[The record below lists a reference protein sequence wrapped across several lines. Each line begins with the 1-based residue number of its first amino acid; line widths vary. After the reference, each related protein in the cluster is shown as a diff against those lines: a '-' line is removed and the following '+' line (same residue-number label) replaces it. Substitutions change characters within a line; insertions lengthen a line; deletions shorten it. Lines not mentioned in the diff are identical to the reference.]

1 MRETKKKTRSIKE
14 KVMQVT
20 IQTKI
25 RDPKSEKTL
34 EKMCEKIGEMRSRL
48 LCDIVRGREANE
60 LKREYIREHGLI
72 ARQYNSLSSEVRGL
86 LKANKKARARAI
98 SEIESRIK
106 SQQKNLKKL
115 GKILGKILKNRSK
128 GNKGNKGEITSL
140 RWRIH
145 QKKRKLEQTRR
156 RLENLKKKKISICL
170 GGRKLFLAQY
180 NLEKNGYESHGE
192 WQKKW
197 HEKRSNRI
205 FFIGSKGE
213 SLGNQNCQ
221 LIGNHLQVR
230 MLPSLQEEQG
240 KYIEIP
246 VEFSYGQEIILEALK
261 NDQAINYRFVHK
273 EKGWYLFLTTKRVV
287 AKQQTKRSLGA
298 IGVDL
303 NKAHLAWA
311 ETNRHGNLVK
321 HGKIGIAVQDRSSNQ
336 VTASLG
342 EAVKKIVEY
351 AKEQQKPIVVEKLD
365 FQRKKTKLAEESKS
379 YRRMLSYFAYSKFMS
394 IMYSKAF
401 REGVEII
408 SVNPAYSSIIGKYK
422 FARMYGI
429 STHVA
434 ASLVLAR
441 RGLRLRESLP
451 TRTARYLAVHRY
463 WHVWKKWARLF
474 AVSNREKQVG
484 LVPQLLPSRK
494 ILPLGDSFLTEGV
507 LYL

>member
-1 MRETKKKTRSIKE
+1 MKRTTKKTRSVKE

-25 RDPKSEKTL
+25 RDPKSEKSL
-34 EKMCEKIGEMRSRL
+34 EKMCEKTGEMRSRL
-48 LCDIVRGREANE
+48 LCDIVRGRGANE
-60 LKREYIREHGLI
+60 LKREYIREHGLT

-86 LKANKKARARAI
+86 LKANKEARSRAVA
-98 SEIESRIK
+98 EMESRIR
-106 SQQKNLKKL
+106 SQGKNLKKL
-115 GKILGKILKNRSK
+115 LKILSKILKNRSK
-128 GNKGNKGEITSL
+128 ENKEEIASL

-145 QKKRKLEQTRR
+145 HKKRKLKKTRI
-156 RLENLKKKKISICL
+156 RLEKLKEKKISIWL

-180 NLEKNGYESHGE
+180 NLRENGYESHGE

-197 HEKRSNRI
+197 REKRSNRI
-205 FFIGSKGE
+205 FFIGSKDE
-213 SLGNQNCQ
+213 RFGNQNCQ
-221 LIGNHLQVR
+221 LVGNHLQLR

-246 VEFSYGQEIILEALK
+246 VEFSYGQEIISAALK
-261 NDQAINYRFVHK
+261 KQQAINYRFVRK

-303 NKAHLAWA
+303 NKSHLAWA

-321 HGKIGIAVQDRSSNQ
+321 YGKIGTAVQDRRSDQ
-336 VTASLG
+336 VSASLG

-351 AKEQQKPIVVEKLD
+351 AKAQQKPIVIEKLD

-422 FARMYGI
+422 FAGMYGI

-451 TRTARYLAVHRY
+451 PRTARYLAVHRY

-484 LVPQLLPSRK
+484 HVPRLLPSRK